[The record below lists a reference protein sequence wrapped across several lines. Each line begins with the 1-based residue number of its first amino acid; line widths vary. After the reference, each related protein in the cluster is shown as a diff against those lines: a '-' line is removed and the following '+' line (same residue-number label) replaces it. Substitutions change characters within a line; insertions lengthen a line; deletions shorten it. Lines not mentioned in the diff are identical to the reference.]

1 MKLREYCEYLGW
13 NTGELA
19 RRAGIDRHTA
29 ARALF
34 GKQECSSATARK
46 IAEALSKGL
55 GKDVF
60 VGDLGCISPQGE
72 VRIETENLI
81 VKEVIPQSE
90 QDRTMDSS
98 EFET

>member
-1 MKLREYCEYLGW
+1 MVVWRMKLQKYCEYLGW
-13 NTGELA
+13 NTSELA

-55 GKDVF
+55 GRDIF
-60 VGDLGCISPQGE
+60 VGDL
-72 VRIETENLI
+72 ENLI
-81 VKEVIPQSE
+81 TKEEIAQR
-90 QDRTMDSS
+90 DT
-98 EFET
+98 